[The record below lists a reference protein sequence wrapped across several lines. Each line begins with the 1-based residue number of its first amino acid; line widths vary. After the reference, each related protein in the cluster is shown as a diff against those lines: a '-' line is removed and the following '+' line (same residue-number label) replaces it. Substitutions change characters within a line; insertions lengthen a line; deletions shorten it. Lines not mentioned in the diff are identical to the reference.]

1 VKQWY
6 GATVWSS
13 VMRETWACAW
23 LIVEI
28 REVKQ
33 WYGAPGDGAT
43 VWFPLIETKNL
54 SISIFG
60 SGLTLDNY

>member
-1 VKQWY
+1 MHCSEVKQWY

-28 REVKQ
+28 REAKQ
-33 WYGAPGDGAT
+33 WYGAPGDGM
-43 VWFPLIETKNL
+43 VQQRC
-54 SISIFG
+54 
-60 SGLTLDNY
+60 GLL